1 MKGIFEAKL
10 KKKDGK
16 LKYTKESY
24 NILYKEFI
32 DLVKNN
38 DEVSMIMEIE
48 TGDGPSLAQLAK
60 VHKCIRVLASDLGYN
75 FEDVKILI
83 KDKAG
88 LVIKRT
94 VEGKNYMDWK
104 SFGKCSAEE
113 INLAIQACIA
123 IGDMVG
129 SNLR

>member
-1 MKGIFEAKL
+1 MKGLFEAKL

-16 LKYTKESY
+16 LIYTKESY

-32 DLVKNN
+32 NLIKNN
-38 DEVSMIMEIE
+38 DEVSMIMEID
-48 TGDGPSLAQLAK
+48 TGTVTLAQLAK
-60 VHKCIRVLASDLGYN
+60 VHKCIRILASDLGYD

-94 VEGKNYMDWK
+94 VEGKDYMDWK
-104 SFGKCSAEE
+104 SFGQCSKEE
-113 INLAIQACIA
+113 INLAIQACITL
-123 IGDMVG
+123 GDMVG